1 MKTFTLLTLL
11 LAITITSFTQ
21 IKKGQFLTGGNIS
34 FESTKSESSINAT
47 NESNNFFLSP
57 NIGYFFI
64 DKMATGLRIDFR
76 SYNFKTENLQTHQI
90 NTSLS
95 PYLRYYLLPIPK
107 KVNVFID
114 VSYIHSKS
122 KWSSDS
128 NPGYFEK
135 AKGYYLSGGPS
146 IFLTNQIALEFTL
159 GYKHSKSDNF
169 GETRENRFNTGFG
182 LQIHFEKIK
191 NKTKI

>member
-1 MKTFTLLTLL
+1 MKTFSLLALLLT
-11 LAITITSFTQ
+11 ITTTSFTQ
-21 IKKGQFLTGGNIS
+21 IKKGQFLTGGTFN
-34 FESTKSESSINAT
+34 FESTKSESSINPT
-47 NESNNFFLSP
+47 YQSNNFFLSP
-57 NIGYFFI
+57 NIGYFII

-76 SYNFKTENLQTHQI
+76 SYNLKTENLETHQV

-95 PYLRYYLLPIPK
+95 PFLRYYFLPIPK
-107 KVNVFID
+107 KVNVFFD
-114 VSYIHSKS
+114 VSYIHHKS

-135 AKGYYLSGGPS
+135 TRGYYLSAGPS

-159 GYKHSKSDNF
+159 GYKQTTSDNF
-169 GETRENRFNTGFG
+169 GNTKENRLNSGFG
-182 LQIHFEKIK
+182 LQVHFGKIK